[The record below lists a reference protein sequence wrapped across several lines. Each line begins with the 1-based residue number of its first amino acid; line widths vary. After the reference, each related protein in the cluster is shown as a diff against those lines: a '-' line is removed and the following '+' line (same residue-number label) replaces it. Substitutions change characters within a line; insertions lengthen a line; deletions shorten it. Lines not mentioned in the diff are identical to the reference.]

1 LKYITVAN
9 YIADMSG
16 PRAESLIHDISDY
29 NHSILYITPKNI
41 TGRKVGGPLT
51 DYAISLLNNKVYEKT
66 DYVVNYIG
74 YSDYNNLI
82 LRSST
87 YFIKDEGQ
95 LIGLLCTNV
104 DITDQIRATD
114 VIKEALLIDFNQ
126 LRQNHILENFSLSTE
141 ELINRIYIKVAGQ
154 DKQRKLSVNEKR
166 KIVSELVN
174 LEVFKFRGSIATV
187 ATLLK
192 VSEKTVYR
200 YINEIKTE
208 KK

>member
-1 LKYITVAN
+1 MAN

>member
-1 LKYITVAN
+1 VAN